1 MDREWVKL
9 EICGPII
16 FWGTSAK
23 LLGVVGGQISSSTRV
38 YVWTCVDMCGHV
50 WACVGG
56 GTSSCHS
63 SKDQQLRA
71 SDVGIEQTFCDHG
84 LESMCAFCAMG
95 LGKEL
100 LSALL
105 WVGRRFHQ
113 CRSSGLEKYG
123 LQSFREPQSL
133 HPTPLPRGKSHSLV
147 T

>member
-1 MDREWVKL
+1 MPKVDREWVKL

-16 FWGTSAK
+16 LWGTSAK
-23 LLGVVGGQISSSTRV
+23 LLGVVGGPDQLINKSL
-38 YVWTCVDMCGHV
+38 CVDMCGHV
-50 WACVGG
+50 WARVGG

-71 SDVGIEQTFCDHG
+71 SDVGIERTFCDHG

-113 CRSSGLEKYG
+113 CRFSGLEKYG

-133 HPTPLPRGKSHSLV
+133 HPTPPPGGKSHSLV

>member
-1 MDREWVKL
+1 MG
-9 EICGPII
+9 EIGDMWPHY
-16 FWGTSAK
+16 
-23 LLGVVGGQISSSTRV
+23 LLGDKCKTSWGSGGPDQLINKSL
-38 YVWTCVDMCGHV
+38 CVDMCGHV

-71 SDVGIEQTFCDHG
+71 SDVGIERTFCDHG